1 MDYKELEQI
10 VSDLEVGWANHKFE
24 IRIGEHEGGRWW
36 MQVTAMLPNVYDPSG
51 PALPQHGGKAY
62 VSPHSTHD
70 EVVKKALGLCLG
82 FVEHEMREGFL
93 YKGVRVFD
101 PHVTI
106 EALAEA
112 AKHTAC
118 RSVHPEAK

>member
-1 MDYKELEQI
+1 MEYKDLEQI
-10 VSDLEVGWANHKFE
+10 VNDIDTSWGNHELKL
-24 IRIGEHEGGRWW
+24 RIGDHNGRWW
-36 MQVTAMLPNVYDPSG
+36 MQVTALLPNVYDPKG
-51 PALPQHGGKAY
+51 DPLPQHGGKAY

-112 AKHTAC
+112 SKYKAC
-118 RSVHPEAK
+118 RSPHPNAK